1 MIKVLSAV
9 FLPPV
14 GVYLQAGAGKRFYL
28 NIGLTLLGVIPG
40 VVHAIWGLTE
50 EKKGFRLDTLLRR
63 S

>member
-1 MIKVLSAV
+1 MIKVISVV
-9 FLPPV
+9 FLPPL
-14 GVYLQAGAGKRFYL
+14 GVYLQSGAGKRFYL

-50 EKKGFRLDTLLRR
+50 EKKVFRLDTLLRR